1 VELMQFKRFVLKFGM
16 NEGVFGM
23 VDRRSLLRLM
33 ALSGALLPVG
43 LGMAHAETM
52 KMEDLAVE
60 GPLGDV
66 FIGAPDAKVTII
78 EYASMTCSHCA
89 NFSTKIFPLVKEK
102 YIDTGKVRFTLREFP
117 FDPLA
122 TAAFM
127 LARCKGNDKYYAM
140 VDLLFAQQKAW
151 TGSDKPTEALLSVV
165 RQAGFTQES
174 FETCLKNK
182 AIYDGV
188 NFVKERGAK
197 VFGVDSTPTFFINGE
212 KRSGSISIEDMDKIL
227 TPLLGG

>member
-66 FIGAPDAKVTII
+66 FMGSPDAKVTII

-140 VDLLFAQQKAW
+140 VELLFAQQKAW

>member
-1 VELMQFKRFVLKFGM
+1 MQFKRFVLKFGM

-66 FIGAPDAKVTII
+66 FIGAPDAKVAII

>member
-33 ALSGALLPVG
+33 AFSGALLPVG

-140 VDLLFAQQKAW
+140 VELLFAQQKAW

>member
-1 VELMQFKRFVLKFGM
+1 MNSGM

-52 KMEDLAVE
+52 KMEDLALE

-66 FIGAPDAKVTII
+66 FIGSPDAKVTII

>member
-1 VELMQFKRFVLKFGM
+1 MNSGM

-66 FIGAPDAKVTII
+66 FMGSPDAKVTII

-140 VDLLFAQQKAW
+140 VELLFAQQKAW

>member
-1 VELMQFKRFVLKFGM
+1 MNSGM

-66 FIGAPDAKVTII
+66 FMGSPDAKVTII

>member
-1 VELMQFKRFVLKFGM
+1 
-16 NEGVFGM
+16 M

-127 LARCKGNDKYYAM
+127 LARCKGNDKY
-140 VDLLFAQQKAW
+140 
-151 TGSDKPTEALLSVV
+151 
-165 RQAGFTQES
+165 
-174 FETCLKNK
+174 
-182 AIYDGV
+182 
-188 NFVKERGAK
+188 
-197 VFGVDSTPTFFINGE
+197 
-212 KRSGSISIEDMDKIL
+212 
-227 TPLLGG
+227 

>member
-1 VELMQFKRFVLKFGM
+1 M

-66 FIGAPDAKVTII
+66 FMGSPDAKVTII

>member
-1 VELMQFKRFVLKFGM
+1 MQFKRFVLKFGM

>member
-1 VELMQFKRFVLKFGM
+1 MQFKRFVLKFGM

-66 FIGAPDAKVTII
+66 FMGSPDAKVTII

>member
-1 VELMQFKRFVLKFGM
+1 MNSGM

-66 FIGAPDAKVTII
+66 FMGSPDAKVTII

-140 VDLLFAQQKAW
+140 VELLFAQQKAW

-174 FETCLKNK
+174 FEACLKNK
-182 AIYDGV
+182 SIYDGV

>member
-1 VELMQFKRFVLKFGM
+1 
-16 NEGVFGM
+16 
-23 VDRRSLLRLM
+23 
-33 ALSGALLPVG
+33 
-43 LGMAHAETM
+43 MAHAETM

-66 FIGAPDAKVTII
+66 FMGSPDAKVTII

-140 VDLLFAQQKAW
+140 VELLFAQQKAW

-182 AIYDGV
+182 SIYDGV

>member
-1 VELMQFKRFVLKFGM
+1 MNSGM

-33 ALSGALLPVG
+33 ALSGVLLPVG

-66 FIGAPDAKVTII
+66 FMGSPDAKVTII

-174 FETCLKNK
+174 FEACLKNK

>member
-1 VELMQFKRFVLKFGM
+1 MNSGM

-52 KMEDLAVE
+52 KMEDLALE

-66 FIGAPDAKVTII
+66 FMGSPDAKVTII